1 MQLRP
6 YQIDLV
12 QQVRQAWRQG
22 FKAPCIVLPCGG
34 GKSCIVAEM
43 ARQTTVNGKRV
54 LLLVHRKE
62 LCEQIEKTFAL
73 WGVNMDLCRVMMVQT
88 ATRRLAKIDKP
99 ALIITDE
106 NHHSLARTYRRIY
119 DYFPDVYRVGVTAT
133 PIRLNGDGLGDVNDK
148 LIVGVSAKWLIENE
162 CLSPYDYFSPS
173 ITDLTGLRTRSG
185 EYVAGDVEQCL
196 KKPKICGSVV
206 SYYHKLADGKKAI
219 CYCATVA
226 HSVDMADA
234 FSNAGIPAAHIDA
247 NTPPATRSAIIDAF
261 RRGDIRILCN
271 VDLISEGFDVPDCEC
286 SILLRPTKSLTL
298 FIQQSMRCMRYRPN
312 KRAIVIDHVGNYARF
327 GLPDDD
333 REWSLDVKKPP
344 EESLTKQCANCYNTF
359 KIPPKEDI
367 TVCKK
372 ICKECPTFTLM
383 NLGEAKSQCPIMDK
397 YIKEKKTNPNVQAP
411 PTKVQCPALS
421 KKIVVIC
428 PACGHIEWTDEEYK
442 PKTVEQEAGEL
453 VNIKAS
459 GFKLILRTPADCHTY
474 EELLEYAK
482 SKGYKPGWAYYQAKK
497 RGLIA

>member
-6 YQIDLV
+6 YQTDLV

-43 ARQTTVNGKRV
+43 ARQTTLNGKRV
-54 LLLVHRKE
+54 LFLVHRKE

-88 ATRRLAKIDKP
+88 ATRRLAKLDKP

-133 PIRLNGDGLGDVNDK
+133 PIRLNGGGLGDVNDK
-148 LIVGVSAKWLIENE
+148 LIVGVSAKWLIENK

-173 ITDLTGLRTRSG
+173 ITDLTGLKTRSG
-185 EYVAGDVEQCL
+185 EYVAGDVEQRL
-196 KKPKICGSVV
+196 KKPKICGSVI
-206 SYYHKLADGKKAI
+206 SYYFKLASGKKAI
-219 CYCATVA
+219 CYCVTVA
-226 HSVDMADA
+226 HSQEMADA
-234 FSNAGIPAAHIDA
+234 FCSAGIPAAHIDA
-247 NTPPATRSAIIDAF
+247 NTPPTERAAIVNAF
-261 RRGDIRILCN
+261 RCGDIRILCN

-298 FIQQSMRCMRYRPN
+298 YIQQSMRCMRYRPN
-312 KRAIVIDHVGNYARF
+312 KRAIIIDHVGNYARF
-327 GLPDDD
+327 GLPDQD
-333 REWSLDVKKPP
+333 RKWSLDTKKTP
-344 EESLTKQCANCYNTF
+344 EGFLTKQCAKCCDTF
-359 KIPPKEDI
+359 EIPPKEDI
-367 TVCKK
+367 TVCKDQCKDCPSFIQMAIGNASSRCPKKPAAK
-372 ICKECPTFTLM
+372 IKCPVL
-383 NLGEAKSQCPIMDK
+383 NG
-397 YIKEKKTNPNVQAP
+397 
-411 PTKVQCPALS
+411 
-421 KKIVVIC
+421 KIVTIC
-428 PACGHIEWTDEEYK
+428 PHCGHIMWSDEEYK
-442 PKTVEQEAGEL
+442 PKQIEHESGEL
-453 VNIKAS
+453 VKVT
-459 GFKLILRTPADCHTY
+459 GFKLILKTPDDCQTY
-474 EELLEYAK
+474 QDLLEYAK